1 MRNNFLGR
9 GSVLL
14 LVFLFVCLPVFADN
28 SEQVA
33 SKTGL
38 DQDLFATLN
47 VDVNGT
53 QMGVFIVAVTE
64 RALHSRVSAKL
75 MATLRPY
82 VGKNVLYINPTV
94 KQVMSSFPFNPEGF
108 KVAQDGVPVF
118 IPSTND
124 WVEISEGFLS
134 GKFVPNPGGE
144 SYGSG
149 SEGLLLMDGHIDITK
164 PFTVSYGGQ
173 SATFSIK
180 STPPAP
186 SAPMGS
192 GVVSAPAQTPN
203 VPLPDQ
209 VTDLQDAL
217 TTGDFTQKSIASLL
231 SLPSG
236 LVQTL
241 DINTRGS
248 ELRLVL
254 VLLEAPV
261 RNASFSA
268 DLLTSLDPL
277 IGTGAVMVWA
287 LSPTGS
293 PFTPWSFF
301 IQQHSTNYVFFSDAS
316 FVELTT
322 GFLRAKK
329 VPAGQILAGVIRLQK
344 GIDPSM
350 PFKVFYGTSSVTFNA
365 Q

>member
-1 MRNNFLGR
+1 M
-9 GSVLL
+9 LL
-14 LVFLFVCLPVFADN
+14 LIGLSVFAGTP
-28 SEQVA
+28 EQVA

-38 DQDLFATLN
+38 DQDLFSTLN

-53 QMGVFIVAVTE
+53 QLGVFIVAVTE
-64 RALHSRVSAKL
+64 RALHSKVSAKL
-75 MATLRPY
+75 MAALRPY

-94 KQVMSSFPFNPEGF
+94 KQVVSSFPFNPEGF
-108 KVAQDGVPVF
+108 KVTQDGVPAFV
-118 IPSTND
+118 PSRAD

-149 SEGLLLMDGHIDITK
+149 SEGLLLMDGHIDITR
-164 PFTVSYGGQ
+164 PFTVSYAGQ

-180 STPPAP
+180 PA
-186 SAPMGS
+186 SAPTS
-192 GVVSAPAQTPN
+192 TGVASVPAQTPKPN
-203 VPLPDQ
+203 VPLPEQ

-217 TTGDFTQKSIASLL
+217 TTGDFTQESIASLL
-231 SLPSG
+231 SLPSD

-254 VLLEAPV
+254 VLLENPV
-261 RNASFSA
+261 RDASFSA

-301 IQQHSTNYVFFSDAS
+301 IQQHSTNYVFFGDAS
-316 FVELTT
+316 FVELTS
-322 GFLRAKK
+322 GFLRSKQ
-329 VPAGQILAGVIRLQK
+329 VPAGQILAGVIRLPK
-344 GIDPSM
+344 GVDPSM
-350 PFKVFYGTSSVTFNA
+350 PFKVFYGSSSVTFNA